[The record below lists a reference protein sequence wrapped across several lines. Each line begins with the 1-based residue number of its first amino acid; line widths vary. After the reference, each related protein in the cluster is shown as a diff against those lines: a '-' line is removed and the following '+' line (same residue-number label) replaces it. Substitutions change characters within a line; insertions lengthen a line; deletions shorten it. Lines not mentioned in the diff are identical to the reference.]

1 MGLAP
6 APLALIYD
14 DLFLAHDQ
22 PGHPE
27 SAERLRAITR
37 RLRQEPL
44 LPEAWWSRAGP
55 ASEQDLLLVHAEEHL
70 ERVRRLCDRG
80 GGWLDSDT
88 YCGPDSFAVALGA
101 VGATLE
107 GLRRLTEEGG
117 TPRAL
122 ALVRPPGHHATP
134 DRAMGF
140 CLFNNVA
147 VAARRAQQLGLE
159 RLAIVDLDVHHGN
172 GTQEVFY
179 EDGRVLYCSL
189 HQWPLYPGTGAAAE
203 TGAGAG
209 VGANINLPLAPG
221 TGPGPW
227 LGALRERVVPA
238 LERHRPQLLLVSCGY
253 DALAGDPLAA
263 LELAPETYQEA
274 AAMLAEVAQ
283 QTCQGRLLWL
293 LEGGYDLEA
302 MPEAVR
308 RCALVLAGLSPST
321 LGEDAGATT

>member
-1 MGLAP
+1 
-6 APLALIYD
+6 
-14 DLFLAHDQ
+14 
-22 PGHPE
+22 
-27 SAERLRAITR
+27 
-37 RLRQEPL
+37 
-44 LPEAWWSRAGP
+44 
-55 ASEQDLLLVHAEEHL
+55 
-70 ERVRRLCDRG
+70 
-80 GGWLDSDT
+80 
-88 YCGPDSFAVALGA
+88 
-101 VGATLE
+101 
-107 GLRRLTEEGG
+107 
-117 TPRAL
+117 
-122 ALVRPPGHHATP
+122 
-134 DRAMGF
+134 
-140 CLFNNVA
+140 
-147 VAARRAQQLGLE
+147 RRAQQLGLE